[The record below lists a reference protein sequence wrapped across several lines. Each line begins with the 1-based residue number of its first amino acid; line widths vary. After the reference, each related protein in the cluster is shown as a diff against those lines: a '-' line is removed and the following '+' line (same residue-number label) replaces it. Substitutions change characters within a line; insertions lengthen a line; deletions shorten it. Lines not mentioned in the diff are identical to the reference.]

1 MLDVTDLK
9 RKNSRMR
16 IKKMEAIIDAIPDLM
31 IEVGLD
37 GTIYNYHSHR
47 KDSFA
52 EYTDQFIGKKISEIL
67 PAAAANVAFRQ
78 SGKQLKKLFGRTS
91 IYSREE

>member
-1 MLDVTDLK
+1 
-9 RKNSRMR
+9 
-16 IKKMEAIIDAIPDLM
+16 MEAIIDAIPDLM

-47 KDSFA
+47 KDSFI

-67 PAAAANVAFRQ
+67 RC
-78 SGKQLKKLFGRTS
+78 RC
-91 IYSREE
+91 

>member
-9 RKNSRMR
+9 KEEEFKNAK
-16 IKKMEAIIDAIPDLM
+16 KKMEAIIDAIPDLM

-52 EYTDQFIGKKISEIL
+52 GHG
-67 PAAAANVAFRQ
+67 P
-78 SGKQLKKLFGRTS
+78 
-91 IYSREE
+91 IYR

>member
-9 RKNSRMR
+9 KEEEFKNAK
-16 IKKMEAIIDAIPDLM
+16 KKMEAIIDAIPDLM

-47 KDSFA
+47 KDSF
-52 EYTDQFIGKKISEIL
+52 TGH
-67 PAAAANVAFRQ
+67 
-78 SGKQLKKLFGRTS
+78 GS
-91 IYSREE
+91 IYR

>member
-9 RKNSRMR
+9 SRRR
-16 IKKMEAIIDAIPDLM
+16 IQECEKKMEAIIDAIPDIM

-47 KDSFA
+47 KDSFIMA
-52 EYTDQFIGKKISEIL
+52 TDQFIGKKIRNSTCC
-67 PAAAANVAFRQ
+67 RC
-78 SGKQLKKLFGRTS
+78 
-91 IYSREE
+91 

>member
-1 MLDVTDLK
+1 MLLTSK
-9 RKNSRMR
+9 KPKKNSRMR

-47 KDSFA
+47 KDSF
-52 EYTDQFIGKKISEIL
+52 
-67 PAAAANVAFRQ
+67 
-78 SGKQLKKLFGRTS
+78 
-91 IYSREE
+91 

>member
-1 MLDVTDLK
+1 MLLTSK
-9 RKNSRMR
+9 AEEEFKNAN
-16 IKKMEAIIDAIPDLM
+16 KKDGGNNDAIPDIM

-52 EYTDQFIGKKISEIL
+52 EYTDQFIGKKISEIV
-67 PAAAANVAFRQ
+67 PAANVVYLQ
-78 SGKQLKKLFGRTS
+78 SGKRLKKTFGRTS
-91 IYSREE
+91 IYSGEE

>member
-1 MLDVTDLK
+1 
-9 RKNSRMR
+9 
-16 IKKMEAIIDAIPDLM
+16 M

-47 KDSFA
+47 KDSFIMA
-52 EYTDQFIGKKISEIL
+52 TDQFIGKKISEIV
-67 PAAAANVAFRQ
+67 PAAAANVVYLQ
-78 SGKQLKKLFGRTS
+78 SGKRLKKLGRTS

>member
-1 MLDVTDLK
+1 
-9 RKNSRMR
+9 
-16 IKKMEAIIDAIPDLM
+16 MEAIIDAIPDLM

-67 PAAAANVAFRQ
+67 PAAAASVAFRQ
-78 SGKQLKKLFGRTS
+78 SGS
-91 IYSREE
+91 S